1 MKGARRYAIAKITDR
16 PRKRLNAMV
25 DLREEVMK
33 LSSEISIRVDALY
46 TLLKNQQYE
55 VETDQGL
62 LEIDMHQYM

>member
-33 LSSEISIRVDALY
+33 LSSEISIRVDARY